1 MVSNVCLSNVL
12 NLGPLHIGWHGF
24 GGDQTPGVQFDRF
37 AGRNL
42 DAYMD
47 LPGLVKTL
55 EDSLAKTGLPKFD
68 LVGFDA
74 CSMASTVVT
83 AKIAKY
89 ADVLVYAEDTEPG
102 HGWEYEVFKD
112 VVATPSLD
120 AAEVGVMQTE
130 LVLARS

>member
-1 MVSNVCLSNVL
+1 MRFQTRLSKYATR
-12 NLGPLHIGWHGF
+12 GPLRIGWHGF

-37 AGRNL
+37 AGRNF

-47 LPGLVKTL
+47 LPGLAKTL
-55 EDSLAKTGLPKFD
+55 ENSLAKTGLPKFD

-89 ADVLVYAEDTEPG
+89 ADVLAGLVYSHPTQSRAP
-102 HGWEYEVFKD
+102 
-112 VVATPSLD
+112 
-120 AAEVGVMQTE
+120 
-130 LVLARS
+130 